1 MMKIGT
7 IVLFAIIFLVLWN
20 GQGSNMVD
28 TSEVDF
34 SEAIVIDVRSPG
46 EFSGGHVDGAINLPI
61 DTITEDDLRKTTQPD
76 QPIILYCHS
85 GGRASVVKKRMETWG
100 FTNVYNLKTQAQVNL
115 KLQRR

>member
-7 IVLFAIIFLVLWN
+7 IVLLLVTILVLWN
-20 GQGSNMVD
+20 RFGPSMVD

-34 SEAIVIDVRSPG
+34 TKAVIIDVRSPG

-61 DTITEDDLRKTTQPD
+61 DTITADALGKVIQPD
-76 QPIILYCHS
+76 QTIILYCHS

-100 FTNVYNLKTQAQVNL
+100 FKNVYNLKTQSGVEQS
-115 KLQRR
+115 LQ